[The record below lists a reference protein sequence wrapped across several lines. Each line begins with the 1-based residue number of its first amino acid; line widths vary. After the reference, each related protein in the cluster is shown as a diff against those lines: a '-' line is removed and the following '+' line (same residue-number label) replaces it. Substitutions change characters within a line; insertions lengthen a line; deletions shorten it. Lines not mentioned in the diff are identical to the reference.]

1 MKFVSTTGNTQSRVS
16 LREATMRP
24 VCPDGGLYMPESIP
38 QLPPAFFNNMN
49 EMSLRDIGYVV
60 ARSFLSESIEASDI
74 KDMVDHT
81 LSFDMPLVKL
91 DSQLYVMELFNG
103 PSATFKDVAT
113 RFISSAYKR
122 DIALGR
128 FNARK
133 PIALLATAGDS
144 GAAMAIGMRE
154 VKGADIIILF
164 PQGKINH
171 IQREQLATAGN
182 SVTAVEVR
190 GSFDQCQRMVVEA
203 LSDPEIN
210 LGAEITSL
218 NSLNILRL
226 LPQMFH
232 YFHAVASVMRKN
244 PKAAAVSF
252 ALPGGNLG
260 NLTAGIIAKR
270 MGLPVQ
276 HFFVGVNANSPLPE
290 YLASG
295 VFRQHMPVS
304 TIAGAIDVVN
314 PANFKRM
321 ECLYHGDHKLMAED
335 ISAAVCESTEAIF
348 GNMADCHKRY
358 GYLTDPHT
366 ATAYAAAKNM
376 RHDDGVTVI
385 LATSHPAKSPE
396 AVFNATGVYP
406 VTPPSIA
413 SLGDKRGRVIKISPR
428 YPALRNLI
436 LNDILA
442 NS

>member
-1 MKFVSTTGNTQSRVS
+1 
-16 LREATMRP
+16 
-24 VCPDGGLYMPESIP
+24 MPEDIP
-38 QLPPAFFNNMN
+38 MLPPAFFNNMN

-60 ARSFLSESIEASDI
+60 ARSFLSENIEASDI

-91 DSQLYVMELFNG
+91 DSRLYVIELFNG

-113 RFISSAYKR
+113 RFISSAYRR

-128 FNARK
+128 FSPRK

-144 GAAMAIGMRE
+144 GASMAMGMRD

-190 GSFDQCQRMVVEA
+190 GTFDQCQKMVIEA
-203 LSDPEIN
+203 LSDPGIN
-210 LGAEITSL
+210 HRAEITSL

-232 YFHAVASVMRKN
+232 YFHAVASVMREN
-244 PKAAAVSF
+244 PKAESVSF

-270 MGLPVQ
+270 MGLPVK
-276 HFFVGVNANSPLPE
+276 HFFVGVNANSPLPD
-290 YLASG
+290 YLATG
-295 VFRQHMPVS
+295 IYRQHTPVS

-321 ECLYHGDHKLMAED
+321 EYLYRGDHGLMAKD
-335 ISAAVCESTEAIF
+335 ISASVCESTESIF
-348 GNMADCHKRY
+348 NSMADCHNRY
-358 GYLTDPHT
+358 RYLTDPHT
-366 ATAYAAAKNM
+366 ATAYAAARNM
-376 RHDDGVTVI
+376 NHGNDLTVI

-406 VTPPSIA
+406 AAPPSIA
-413 SLGDKRGRVIKISPR
+413 ALGDKRGRVIKISPR
-428 YPALRNLI
+428 YPALKNLI
-436 LNDILA
+436 LNEILT
-442 NS
+442 NP